1 MANYKKAQKKPADAS
16 TAVVSIVDKIGP
28 DTLLLG
34 TLGAIA
40 AKGGLIDPLTQMMMA
55 LSGGRSPIGDAI
67 GDTYKAAYEIAS
79 PALLL
84 YNNAGNIGTWL
95 VEAAQYA
102 SGAAPTHRDG
112 TPKTTAEKDADIKMY
127 AIMASSAANYMIFYT
142 FAKNPEFQKAMY
154 SMMTGAG
161 AGLSALVKAV

>member
-1 MANYKKAQKKPADAS
+1 MANYKKKAQTKPADATS
-16 TAVVSIVDKIGP
+16 AVVGIVDKIGP

-40 AKGGLIDPLTQMMMA
+40 AKGGLVDPLTQMMIA
-55 LSGGRSPIGDAI
+55 LSGGSSPIGDA
-67 GDTYKAAYEIAS
+67 YKAAYEIAS

-84 YNNAGNIGTWL
+84 YDNAGNIGTWL

-112 TPKTTAEKDADIKMY
+112 TPKSTAEKEADIKMY

-142 FAKNPEFQKAMY
+142 FSKNPEFQKAMY